1 MTKGQGSFYRLMMA
15 SEVEPS
21 GVRGGNCGEIRLSVA
36 IDSFTYTDGTQAL
49 GGIALE
55 VRKGEFVGV
64 LGSNGSGKTTLLKV
78 MDGLM
83 KEYQGLVLLDG
94 ADVRKLSPKQ
104 IYQKIGLVFQNPDD
118 QLFAPTVYDDV
129 AFGPLNMGFG
139 KDEVA
144 RRVAGALHAVD
155 MDGFA
160 KKSIHNLSFGQ
171 KKRICIAGLL
181 AMGHEI
187 LLLDE
192 PTAGLDPMG
201 EYKMMDLLTKL
212 NKEQGV
218 TIVMATHSVDLVPLF
233 LDRLFILSKGRIVRS
248 GPPADVFTAPEEMAQ
263 VKLRLPQIAELIYRL
278 KNEDGV
284 PFEKIPLTVGEARRE
299 ILKTMK
305 DHHA

>member
-1 MTKGQGSFYRLMMA
+1 MNRSQE
-15 SEVEPS
+15 SEVSRQETV
-21 GVRGGNCGEIRLSVA
+21 VRRQENRDIRLSVV
-36 IDSFTYTDGTQAL
+36 IDTFSYADGTQAL
-49 GGIALE
+49 GSIALE
-55 VRKGEFVGV
+55 VRKGEFVGI

-78 MDGLM
+78 MDGLI
-83 KEYQGLVLLDG
+83 KDYRGTVLLDG

-104 IYQKIGLVFQNPDD
+104 IYQKVGLVFQNPDE
-118 QLFAPTVYDDV
+118 QLFAPTVFEDV
-129 AFGPLNMGFG
+129 AFGPHNMGFNQ
-139 KDEVA
+139 EEIA
-144 RRVAGALHAVD
+144 RRVNSALNAVD
-155 MDGFA
+155 MDSFA
-160 KKSIHNLSFGQ
+160 KKSIHHLSFGQ

-218 TIVMATHSVDLVPLF
+218 TVVMATHSVDLVPLF
-233 LDRLFILSKGRIVRS
+233 LDRLYILSKGRIVRS
-248 GPPADVFTAPEEMAQ
+248 GSPAEVFTAPDEMAQ
-263 VKLRLPQIAELIYRL
+263 VKLRLPHIAELIYRL

-299 ILKTMK
+299 IIKTIK
-305 DHHA
+305 GHHA